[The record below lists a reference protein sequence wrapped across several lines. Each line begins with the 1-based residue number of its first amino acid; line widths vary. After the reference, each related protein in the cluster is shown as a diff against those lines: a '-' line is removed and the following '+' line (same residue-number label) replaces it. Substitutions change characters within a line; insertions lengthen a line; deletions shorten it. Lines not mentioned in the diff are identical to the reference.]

1 MYDHNVFAVL
11 TASDQKNKAS
21 SAFKLPQNLTWFRK
35 AIGGVAE
42 EPTIDSREATPA
54 ANPQSDDE
62 DEKLG
67 AVDRLVLTFD
77 ELLKHPLNG
86 IQFGTNPSLSH
97 ILLGHRGT
105 KGISAKQYNITIDDD
120 LCIWLHDYHS
130 THGTAVGYSG
140 QNLNEVRNNETWIL
154 AYRPGTGNRF
164 GEISIRSGGLR
175 IKIEFPNHVVAEP
188 RYVENLQAFVNKCKE
203 EVPAVEGLGL
213 DSKATT
219 QAPSEA
225 QSLGRELIYYI
236 DKRIGKGAFGEVYR
250 NIRAREGKYFAAKTF
265 IPPANKRK
273 RDEFDPA
280 WLTGIRREFAV
291 MKDNP
296 HVSAP
301 QLCPLRPWR

>member
-1 MYDHNVFAVL
+1 MYDYSVFAVL
-11 TASDQKNKAS
+11 TASDEANKAS
-21 SAFKLPQNLTWFRK
+21 SAFKLPQNITWFRK
-35 AIGGVAE
+35 AIRGVAE
-42 EPTIDSREATPA
+42 EPTINSREVTPA

-77 ELLKHPLNG
+77 ELLKYPLNG
-86 IQFGTNPSLSH
+86 IQLGTNPSTSH

-105 KGISAKQYNITIDDD
+105 KGISAKQYNITVDDD

-140 QNLNEVRNNETWIL
+140 QNRDEVRKKETWIL
-154 AYRPGTGNRF
+154 AYQPGTPNEF
-164 GEISIRSGGLR
+164 GEITIHSGGLAV
-175 IKIEFPNHVVAEP
+175 KIEFPNHLVAEP
-188 RYVENLQAFVNKCKE
+188 RYIENLRVFVNQCRE

-213 DSKATT
+213 DSKTTT

-225 QSLGRELIYYI
+225 QTLGERLIYYI
-236 DKRIGKGAFGEVYR
+236 EKSIGKGAFGEVSR
-250 NIRAREGKYFAAKTF
+250 AIRVRDGKYFAAKTF
-265 IPPANKRK
+265 IPPAKKRK

-301 QLCPLRPWR
+301 QLCPLRP